1 MREKKMGPLQAHAR
15 PRARSLPPVLSV
27 QLAVGAVQALDAAGL
42 PRLQQLGAWRR
53 RAWVS

>member
-42 PRLQQLGAWRR
+42 PRLQQLEAWRR